1 MTTRTLTRRA
11 ALATAAVTSALVLAA
26 CGGNSDDNGDGGTG
40 HTGHGASAATATPSA
55 SASAATATPSA
66 SAGAHNAQDVAFA
79 KGMIPH
85 HQQALEM
92 AELAAD
98 RASSA
103 KVKDLAA
110 RIEKA
115 QDPEIRTLTG
125 WLKAWGEQPPAAG
138 TDHSGH
144 SGMSGMSGMMS
155 EDDMAALKRATG
167 KDFDTRFLSLMV
179 EHHQGAVEMAATE
192 KQRGRSADA
201 KAMADAIITA
211 QDAEIKEMKQLL
223 GAK

>member
-1 MTTRTLTRRA
+1 MITRTLTRRA

-40 HTGHGASAATATPSA
+40 HTGHGASAAS
-55 SASAATATPSA
+55 ATPSA

-103 KVKDLAA
+103 RVKDLAA

-125 WLKAWGEQPPAAG
+125 WLKAWGEQPPTAG

-155 EDDMAALKRATG
+155 EDDMAALKKATG

-211 QDAEIKEMKQLL
+211 QDAETKEMKQLL

>member
-1 MTTRTLTRRA
+1 MITRTLTRRV

-26 CGGNSDDNGDGGTG
+26 CGGDSDGNGDGGTG
-40 HTGHGASAATATPSA
+40 HTGHGASAAS
-55 SASAATATPSA
+55 ATPSA

-85 HQQALEM
+85 HQQALQM
-92 AELAAD
+92 AQLAAG

-138 TDHSGH
+138 MDHSGH
-144 SGMSGMSGMMS
+144 TGMSGMMS
-155 EDDMAALKRATG
+155 EDDMAALKKATG

-211 QDAEIKEMKQLL
+211 QDAEIKEMKRLL
-223 GAK
+223 GAE

>member
-26 CGGNSDDNGDGGTG
+26 CGGNSDDNGGSGTG
-40 HTGHGASAATATPSA
+40 HTGHGASAASATPSA
-55 SASAATATPSA
+55 SAE
-66 SAGAHNAQDVAFA
+66 AHNAQDVAFA

-98 RASSA
+98 RASSPR
-103 KVKDLAA
+103 VKDLAA

-125 WLKAWGEQPPAAG
+125 WLKAWGEQPPMAG
-138 TDHSGH
+138 MDHSGH
-144 SGMSGMSGMMS
+144 AGMSGMMS
-155 EDDMAALKRATG
+155 EVDMAALKKADG
-167 KDFDTRFLSLMV
+167 KDFDTRFLSLMA
-179 EHHQGAVEMAATE
+179 EHHQGAVEMATTE
-192 KQRGRSADA
+192 KQRGRSDDA

-211 QDAEIKEMKQLL
+211 QNAEIKEMKQLL
-223 GAK
+223 GAR